1 MQGRRQILKAGLAG
15 AAVAVPA
22 VASAQQTFNW
32 KMPSAYGKGAPFYMD
47 GPGSA
52 TDLARRIADI
62 QASRAAESIAK
73 GRWRARRRGWP
84 KRSM

>member
-32 KMPSAYGKGAPFYMD
+32 KMTSAYGKGAPFYMD
-47 GPGSA
+47 GPG
-52 TDLARRIADI
+52 LGHRPG
-62 QASRAAESIAK
+62 QAHPRDVERAAEHP
-73 GRWRARRRGWP
+73 GLRRR
-84 KRSM
+84 